1 MWTFTLEAECA
12 LSSAP
17 VTVLFYRRPDHLRQ
31 VMEQVRRAKPARL
44 FGVSDGPK
52 PNDPVSS
59 RGVADSRRVFRDS
72 IDWPCQ
78 WELLERETNLGSYVS
93 VSRGLDWVFEKVGE
107 TIILEDDTVPDPTFF
122 RFTSELLEK
131 YRNHPGIAS
140 ISGDNYDDPR
150 DWPGPASYRFTRY
163 HHAWGWATWKRAWQ
177 HFDREE
183 KLLSFLEN
191 RKWRKE
197 QELSRKEWAYWER
210 CFRHTYAKK
219 LDAWDYRW
227 TLSLWAKNMF
237 CIVPRV
243 NLVRNI
249 GFDSLGTHTVDRDL
263 ADLSMHEARPIAFPL
278 IHPQSNEPDRKL
290 DAKVFQNHF
299 LKLEGRRSLWQ
310 KLRDRLFGKRSA
322 RG

>member
-1 MWTFTLEAECA
+1 MGLTLGVDRAQC
-12 LSSAP
+12 SSP
-17 VTVLFYRRPDHLRQ
+17 VAVFFYRRPEHLRQ
-31 VMEQVRRAKPARL
+31 VMEQVRQAKPVRL
-44 FGVSDGPK
+44 FGVSDGPR

-78 WELLERETNLGSYVS
+78 WELLERETNLGSYLS
-93 VSRGLDWVFEKVGE
+93 VSRGLDWVFEKVGK

-131 YRNHPGIAS
+131 YRDHPGIAS

-150 DWPGPASYRFTRY
+150 HWPGPESYRFTRY

-183 KLLSFLEN
+183 KLLSLLEN

-263 ADLSMHEARPIAFPL
+263 ADLSMHEARSIVFPL
-278 IHPQSNEPDRKL
+278 IHPQSAGPDRRL

-299 LKLEGRRSLWQ
+299 LKLEGRRNLWE